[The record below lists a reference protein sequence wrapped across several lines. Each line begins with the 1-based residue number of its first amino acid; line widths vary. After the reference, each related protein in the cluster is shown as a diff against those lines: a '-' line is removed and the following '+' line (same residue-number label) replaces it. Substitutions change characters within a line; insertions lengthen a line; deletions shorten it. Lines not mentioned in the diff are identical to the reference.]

1 MFVWN
6 RPKVNKKEAGD
17 GPFLHCFVI
26 LAIKNDLNLLRLET
40 ISRSEL
46 VNSFGKKS
54 FFFFSSNCIVRLWR
68 FNREE
73 AFTKIWYSC
82 LYLSL
87 SLSNT
92 NSLFCTKH
100 SKEITLFIGSLF
112 RPPVSLN
119 SIKHMYLQKHVPTCM
134 YLRTCTNLHVL
145 TYMYQPACTYKNM
158 FIPTCTY
165 KNMCLLACTDLHVPT
180 YMCLPTCAYKYMYQP
195 SFTYKTCAYLHVLTK
210 TCTNILSLLQSIS
223 YTNPDFFF
231 TRPPTTQTLCLSGES
246 LQRHAHNP
254 IMKHLKSQCL
264 EVK

>member
-1 MFVWN
+1 MFVWK

-87 SLSNT
+87 SLSLSNT

-119 SIKHMYLQKHVPTCM
+119 SIKHLYLQKHVPTCMYLQKHVYTYMYLQKHVPTCM
-134 YLRTCTNLHVL
+134 YRPTCTNLHVP
-145 TYMYQPACTYKNM
+145 TN
-158 FIPTCTY
+158 TCTNLHLPT
-165 KNMCLLACTDLHVPT
+165 KHVPT
-180 YMCLPTCAYKYMYQP
+180 YMY
-195 SFTYKTCAYLHVLTK
+195 
-210 TCTNILSLLQSIS
+210 
-223 YTNPDFFF
+223 
-231 TRPPTTQTLCLSGES
+231 
-246 LQRHAHNP
+246 
-254 IMKHLKSQCL
+254 
-264 EVK
+264 